1 MLNFLQ
7 KQTRMHTKFY
17 LLIYMFYSTLLNFC
31 FCINF
36 LAICKHKHKPQ
47 HKIHTALALP
57 THSSSLY
64 LLPVHLP
71 PIWTCCVIHLRP
83 IRLYYAAHSH
93 IFILGI
99 LCKNYTIIQTVMH
112 TNLLLVFG
120 VRTANLPATTRVS
133 LCHTK
138 VRGPWSRTNGAVV

>member
-7 KQTRMHTKFY
+7 KQTRMYTKFH
-17 LLIYMFYSTLLNFC
+17 LLICMFYCILLNCC
-31 FCINF
+31 FCVNF
-36 LAICKHKHKPQ
+36 LAICKHKPQ
-47 HKIHTALALP
+47 HKIHTTLSLP

-64 LLPVHLP
+64 LSPVHLP
-71 PIWTCCVIHLRP
+71 IIWTCCIIHLRP
-83 IRLYYAAHSH
+83 IRLYYAAHGH
-93 IFILGI
+93 ICILGI
-99 LCKNYTIIQTVMH
+99 HCKNYTIIRTVMY

-120 VRTANLPATTRVS
+120 VRTANLPATTCVL